1 MFYILL
7 AVSAVITAAGFYK
20 FVYFLST
27 GYAFSVAGLAVA
39 MMIGFGPS
47 LTLPVVILLGI
58 IALYASR
65 LGVFLVIREYKSGA
79 YRKVLDEAS
88 VGYKKIPL
96 FVKIVI
102 WIFCSIL
109 YVMQM
114 SPVFFR
120 LQNGLQEAHTG
131 WLYAGIGLVAA
142 GLLIQTVADAQKD
155 RAKKEN
161 PKAFCSRGLFKI
173 VRFPSYFGEILVWT
187 GVFVSSLPC
196 LSGWFQIAFALAGYI
211 GIVYVMFGSTRRL
224 ELRQNKSYGSDPV
237 YQEYVRNTPVLI
249 PLIPL
254 HSVAE
259 WKWLFV

>member
-1 MFYILL
+1 MFYVLL

-27 GYAFSVAGLAVA
+27 GYAFSIAALAVA
-39 MMIGFGPS
+39 MMIGYGTS
-47 LTLPVVILLGI
+47 LTLPVVILHVI
-58 IALYASR
+58 IALYAAR

-88 VGYKKIPL
+88 SGYKKIPL
-96 FVKIVI
+96 FVKLFI

-120 LQNGLQEAHTG
+120 LKNGLQEAHTG
-131 WLYAGIGLVAA
+131 WLYAGIILVAA
-142 GLLIQTVADAQKD
+142 GLIIQAVADAQKN
-155 RAKKEN
+155 RAKKQN
-161 PKAFCSRGLFKI
+161 PKVFCSQGLFRI
-173 VRFPSYFGEILVWT
+173 VRCPNYFGEILVWT
-187 GVFVSSLPC
+187 GVFVSSIPC
-196 LSGWFQIAFALAGYI
+196 LSGWFQIAFSLAGYF

-224 ELRQNKSYGSDPV
+224 ELRQNKNYGSDPA

-254 HSVAE
+254 HSIAE
-259 WKWLFV
+259 WKWIFG